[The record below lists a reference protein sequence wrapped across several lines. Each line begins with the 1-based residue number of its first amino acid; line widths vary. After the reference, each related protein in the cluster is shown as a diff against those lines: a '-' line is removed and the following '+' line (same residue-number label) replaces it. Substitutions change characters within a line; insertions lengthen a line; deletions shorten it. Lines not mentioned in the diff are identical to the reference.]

1 MTRPTARLRTLLNV
15 VTLLLAGAAPA
26 GAEAVA
32 TPDIHF
38 DGRRFSPAQVAI
50 PAGQPTMLRVTNDS
64 GVTIEFESFALHR
77 EKLVTPG
84 NTGLVRLPPLDP
96 GHYDFFDDFH
106 AEVPKGIITVQ

>member
-1 MTRPTARLRTLLNV
+1 MTRRMGHLRTLLSLS
-15 VTLLLAGAAPA
+15 TLLLAGAAPA
-26 GAEAVA
+26 AAETMA
-32 TPDIHF
+32 PDIHF
-38 DGRRFSPAQVAI
+38 DGRRFSPEQVAI
-50 PAGQPTMLRVTNDS
+50 PAGQPTVLRVTNDS

-106 AEVPKGIITVQ
+106 AEVPKGIITAQ